1 MCSFSGSVDTL
12 LEPRRRSV
20 GAREGKAEHRAERN
34 IDLESIMNVYMY
46 KKEVLEVD
54 WHQYQSEAP

>member
-1 MCSFSGSVDTL
+1 M
-12 LEPRRRSV
+12 

-46 KKEVLEVD
+46 KKEELEVD